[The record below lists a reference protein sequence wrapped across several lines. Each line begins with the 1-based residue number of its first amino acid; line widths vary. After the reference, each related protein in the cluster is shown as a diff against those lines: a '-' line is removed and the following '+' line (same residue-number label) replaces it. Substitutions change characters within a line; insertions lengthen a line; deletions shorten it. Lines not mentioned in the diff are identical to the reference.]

1 MRAKRAAAPE
11 MHNYVRLVYDAM
23 RLSLP
28 LVQAPNAVP
37 AGAAPT
43 TNGSKIYESPGS
55 AQPLLQ
61 KAQPLHLHT
70 PQWFLA
76 FSGLQNGLQA

>member
-23 RLSLP
+23 RPLSL
-28 LVQAPNAVP
+28 LSKPNAVP
-37 AGAAPT
+37 AAPM
-43 TNGSKIYESPGS
+43 NGSKIYECPGS